1 MNIKDIYHFL
11 KDMQDSVGCDDVRI
25 SSSKKRL
32 YITAY
37 KDMGNEYCSYRQIY
51 QEGYIEKNRHS
62 GTLSALKQMFINEAK
77 ERFDRVA
84 NEKNKNKN
92 PDDN

>member
-11 KDMQDSVGCDDVRI
+11 KDMQEGIDCDDIRI
-25 SSSKKRL
+25 SFCNKKL

-37 KDMGNEYCSYRQIY
+37 KEMGNEYCSYRQIY
-51 QEGYIEKNRHS
+51 PENLIEKHCTS
-62 GTLSALKQMFINEAK
+62 GTLSTAKPFFIKKAK
-77 ERFDRVA
+77 ERFDGVE
-84 NEKNKNKN
+84 NEKNKN